1 MIVKLRQFIRW
12 ILLGPRMFILTKVYG
27 MDISVSARIALG
39 AKLDK
44 TNPKSIHIGSE
55 TYVASGAIIF
65 SHGGGDYKDTFIGEK
80 CLIGV
85 NSIILQGIKISDS
98 VVVGAGAVVTK
109 DVPSNCVVAGNPAR
123 IIRRSIVTKKYGRFI
138 SRGTRI

>member
-1 MIVKLRQFIRW
+1 
-12 ILLGPRMFILTKVYG
+12 MFILTKVYG

-123 IIRRSIVTKKYGRFI
+123 IIRRGIVTKKYGRFI